1 MANINEEL
9 IALLN
14 TALELE
20 HAARIQYLAHAQLV
34 KGQGAEKIIE
44 RLEEIASDEQK
55 HEQKYRDLIGNYL
68 GGVPSMKMS
77 ATKPA
82 KDLNEILVINRKDE
96 REAIDIYKKIYQKI
110 IASKDSL
117 LYTFETL
124 EHEVR
129 HIIIEEQEH
138 ASELSVLLGE

>member
-110 IASKDSL
+110 TAGKDSL
-117 LYTFETL
+117 PYTFETL
-124 EHEVR
+124 EHEIR
-129 HIIIEEQEH
+129 HIIIDEQEH